1 MNYYNSKIV
10 VYYRKKSL
18 TLSKTSFSFEER
30 KRERERGRG
39 VREGGE
45 RERK

>member
-1 MNYYNSKIV
+1 MNYYNNKIV

-30 KRERERGRG
+30 KREGGGCER
-39 VREGGE
+39 GGE